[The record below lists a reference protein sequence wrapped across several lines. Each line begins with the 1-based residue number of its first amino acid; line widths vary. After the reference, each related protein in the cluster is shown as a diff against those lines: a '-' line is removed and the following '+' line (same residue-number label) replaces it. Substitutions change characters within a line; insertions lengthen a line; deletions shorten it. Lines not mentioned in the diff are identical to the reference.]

1 MGLLGASR
9 VMFPPVALTPGG
21 IFAPMPRDRSL
32 PGGKLEY
39 AVLVAVW
46 EGGTATVRELHER
59 VGVPLGLVYTT
70 TARVLDRLYAKKLVA
85 RAKDGKT
92 FRYRA
97 AASRTEIERARLTR
111 TLSSVLAEGTRPALA
126 TLVEVMEEIRPGVLD
141 ELMAT
146 IDLVRRSRR
155 ES

>member
-1 MGLLGASR
+1 
-9 VMFPPVALTPGG
+9 
-21 IFAPMPRDRSL
+21 MPRDRPL

-46 EGGTATVRELHER
+46 EGGTVTVRELHER

-70 TARVLDRLYAKKLVA
+70 TARVLDRLHAKKLVA
-85 RAKDGKT
+85 RIKDGKV
-92 FRYRA
+92 FRYQA
-97 AASRTEIERARLTR
+97 AVSRHEIDRARLTR

-126 TLVEVMEEIRPGVLD
+126 TLVEVMEEIRPGLLD
-141 ELMAT
+141 ELMVT
-146 IDLVRRSRR
+146 IDAIRRFRR